1 MKKSHGNILAFAPD
15 CQFNLQKK
23 GVEKKL
29 KTMLA
34 QGFLHLWDLQRNG
47 GLGTPSMD
55 FGGDSF
61 YGTVFLRREHALGTS
76 QLSTFGTPQH
86 CTFEKTDFSGWVNR
100 FNPSTCASGD
110 ANRRDLHAMLGAYP
124 TRCPMPWTSLRVCCP
139 CWVFAGL
146 VERKCRNTTKKRS

>member
-1 MKKSHGNILAFAPD
+1 
-15 CQFNLQKK
+15 
-23 GVEKKL
+23 
-29 KTMLA
+29 MLA

-86 CTFEKTDFSGWVNR
+86 CTFEKTDFSG
-100 FNPSTCASGD
+100 
-110 ANRRDLHAMLGAYP
+110 
-124 TRCPMPWTSLRVCCP
+124 
-139 CWVFAGL
+139 
-146 VERKCRNTTKKRS
+146 